1 MIQNVTYSYLVC
13 EQMTGAIEK
22 REKRKDTRDLMNS
35 QEASVVGGQ

>member
-22 REKRKDTRDLMNS
+22 RKDTRDLMNS
-35 QEASVVGGQ
+35 QEASVAGGQ